1 MSYWFFF
8 FFFWLTKTIIGWI
21 MDRENFILVSNKQ
34 IFLHKLYNYTSKKA
48 TLLVFLDF
56 QKKKNYINVKNNNVS
71 SYFLDFQKK
80 KKIDIVF
87 YSYIFLL

>member
-1 MSYWFFF
+1 
-8 FFFWLTKTIIGWI
+8 
-21 MDRENFILVSNKQ
+21 MDRQNFILVSNKRFF
-34 IFLHKLYNYTSKKA
+34 FLHKLYNYTSKKA

-56 QKKKNYINVKNNNVS
+56 QKKKKKKNKNYINIKNNNVS

-80 KKIDIVF
+80 KKDIVF